1 MIFIAFF
8 GIYFKTLYTFRLIF
22 SYTSSMKDIEKDKL
36 EKLLEIIPS
45 YPALCI
51 AHFSE
56 SGEMMTE
63 ILSDFRQKKG
73 YEYQINCTKSSF
85 YDAMLSKYKD
95 IKEVKPIKFALERPR
110 YMMQGKMYE
119 YLFVTTV
126 IDEAMRSD
134 FLKKAHGIIK
144 NAGHI
149 LIFLPKGSY
158 EERYNWTTLLEE
170 HYYVASNTID
180 DLFENYDIIIS
191 KKMHG

>member
-1 MIFIAFF
+1 
-8 GIYFKTLYTFRLIF
+8 
-22 SYTSSMKDIEKDKL
+22 MKNIEQNKL

-45 YPALCI
+45 YPALRI

-63 ILSDFRQKKG
+63 ILSDFCQKRK
-73 YEYQINCTKSSF
+73 YEYQINCTNSSF
-85 YDAMLSKYKD
+85 YDAMSSKYKD
-95 IKEVKPIKFALERPR
+95 ADEVKPIKFTLERPR
-110 YMMQGKMYE
+110 YMMQGKVYE
-119 YLFVTTV
+119 YLFVTTA
-126 IDEAMRSD
+126 IKEEMRSD

-158 EERYNWTTLLEE
+158 EERYNWMALLEE

-180 DLFENYDIIIS
+180 DLFENYDVLIS
-191 KKMHG
+191 KKMHGWGG